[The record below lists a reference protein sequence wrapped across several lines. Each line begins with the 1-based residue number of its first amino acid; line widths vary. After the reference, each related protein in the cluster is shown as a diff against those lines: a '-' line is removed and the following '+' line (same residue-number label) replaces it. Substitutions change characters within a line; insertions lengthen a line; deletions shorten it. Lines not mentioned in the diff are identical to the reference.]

1 VKSEGRFLFDEC
13 IGKPLMLELQS
24 MVAPDSEF
32 RHIVDTFRA
41 GEKDE
46 IWIPRLGAEGDWI
59 VITADAGTHSK
70 RGRKLPQ
77 LCREYSV
84 THVVLSRTLHQRTVL
99 EKVAALACIWPK
111 IELLR
116 AARPVPVTTS
126 DTGL

>member
-59 VITADAGTHSK
+59 
-70 RGRKLPQ
+70 
-77 LCREYSV
+77 
-84 THVVLSRTLHQRTVL
+84 
-99 EKVAALACIWPK
+99 AALACIWPK

-126 DTGL
+126 DTEL